1 MPEENAN
8 KNIALMLTAFFGIIA
23 TSLFMMAIIS
33 LHEQTKSKTQTTG
46 ALQTDIS
53 ERDPFTDIHTEAE
66 AAVVFDTVTGK
77 ILYEKNGTAQLPLAS
92 VTKVM
97 TALVAAD
104 VPQETRVSV
113 ETKDLQDGMG
123 GLRLGEKWNLKDLIN
138 YTLVVSSN
146 SGANTIASAVG
157 AAAGRRSLATS
168 ATFLQLMN
176 AKTKELGMN
185 QTFYLNPSGLDI
197 NVQSGLSGAYGS
209 AEDMAKL
216 FSYIIKNKPSLLE
229 MTAYDSLQFASADGA
244 LHAAI
249 NTNTVARSIPG
260 LIASKTGLTDL
271 ANGNLVIAFD
281 VGPAHPV
288 VVAVLGS
295 SADGR
300 FKDVERLVGAA
311 IIAVGQE

>member
-1 MPEENAN
+1 
-8 KNIALMLTAFFGIIA
+8 
-23 TSLFMMAIIS
+23 
-33 LHEQTKSKTQTTG
+33 
-46 ALQTDIS
+46 
-53 ERDPFTDIHTEAE
+53 
-66 AAVVFDTVTGK
+66 
-77 ILYEKNGTAQLPLAS
+77 
-92 VTKVM
+92 
-97 TALVAAD
+97 
-104 VPQETRVSV
+104 
-113 ETKDLQDGMG
+113 MG

-146 SGANTIASAVG
+146 SGANAIASAVG
-157 AAAGRRSLATS
+157 GVVGRGAVSPS
-168 ATFLQLMN
+168 ETFVSKMN
-176 AKTKELGMN
+176 AKAKELGMN
-185 QTFYLNPSGLDI
+185 QTYYLNPSGLDVD
-197 NVQSGLSGAYGS
+197 VQSGLSGAYGS

-300 FKDVERLVGAA
+300 FKDVERLVGEA
-311 IIAVGQE
+311 IIKVGQE